1 MAAGDGHRDGAA
13 RVLVVGS
20 GVRPYRE
27 YLLAS
32 ACRVAPL
39 WLLETVEATWQSP
52 YLAGSTVV
60 DVSDPAALVAA
71 GTALAARR
79 EVGGV
84 LCYDEALILAT
95 AHLREALGLPGMGV
109 AAVEACRDK
118 RTTRAVLRRAGLRQP
133 VSVTV
138 ATLDEARAAAAET
151 GFPLVVKPRAL
162 GASNGVRLVD
172 DATALPAAFEVARQ
186 ASHPLVPTY
195 EEGVLVE
202 EYLEGPEISVD
213 GYWLGGR
220 YRPMFVAHKR
230 VGFEPGFEEVG
241 HVTSADDPLLADP
254 EVLSVLERTHEAL
267 GAEAGVTHTELRL
280 TPKGPQ
286 VVEVNGRLG
295 GDLIPYV
302 GWLASGIDPARVATQ
317 LALGRRPRPRAT
329 RRRAGAVRFLYPP
342 QDCIVEAVDTS
353 SVCWPEGVDEGEV
366 RIPVQPGDTLRLPP
380 AFNLGR
386 YAAVICCAPTPE
398 RCELAAAQVA
408 AQVELRWR
416 PVGRDLGG

>member
-1 MAAGDGHRDGAA
+1 VAAEVGHLDGVPL
-13 RVLVVGS
+13 VLVVGS

-27 YLLAS
+27 YLLAA

-39 WLLETVEATWQSP
+39 WLLDSVEATWQSA

-60 DVSDPAALVAA
+60 DVSDPAALVGAGAA
-71 GTALAARR
+71 VTMEHA
-79 EVGGV
+79 VGGV

-95 AHLREALGLPGMGV
+95 AYLREALGLPGMGV

-118 RTTRAVLRRAGLRQP
+118 RSTRAILRRSGLPQP
-133 VSVTV
+133 VSITV

-151 GFPLVVKPRAL
+151 GYPLVVKPRAL

-172 DATALPAAFEVARQ
+172 DASGLATAFEVARE

-202 EYLEGPEISVD
+202 EFLEGPEISVD

-220 YRPMFVAHKR
+220 YRAMFVAHKR

-241 HVTSADDPLLADP
+241 HVVSADDPLLADP
-254 EVLSVLERTHEAL
+254 EVLAVLEQTHAAL

-302 GWLASGIDPARVATQ
+302 GWLASGIDPGRVATQ
-317 LALGRRPRPRAT
+317 LALGRHPRA
-329 RRRAGAVRFLYPP
+329 RPSRHRAGAVRFLYPP
-342 QDCIVEAVDTS
+342 QDCVVEAVDTS
-353 SVCWPEGVDEGEV
+353 RVSWPEGVDEGEV

-386 YAAVICCAPTPE
+386 YAAVICCAATPE

-416 PVGRDLGG
+416 PVGRDVGG